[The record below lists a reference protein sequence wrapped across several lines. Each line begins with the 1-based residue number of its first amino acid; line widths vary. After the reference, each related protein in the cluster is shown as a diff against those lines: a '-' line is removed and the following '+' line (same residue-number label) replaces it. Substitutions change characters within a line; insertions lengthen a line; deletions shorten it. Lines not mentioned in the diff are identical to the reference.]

1 MLVHVVAYF
10 AERDVLAHPVLGK
23 FFLPHFFTILFFL
36 CLSHQPQPNILHTAT
51 MPTDT
56 PHPSPTMPSVG
67 TVLACEVAR
76 LPQRYTGA
84 FNAFSCGICKRCPL
98 RCTVCLKCYLTC
110 TCRRNALT
118 EADEVSQ
125 DGFCSRLD
133 AQLCLDFSKMV
144 VARNPFKRTKMR
156 MIKEEKEEEV
166 AFCSLD

>member
-1 MLVHVVAYF
+1 MSA
-10 AERDVLAHPVLGK
+10 
-23 FFLPHFFTILFFL
+23 
-36 CLSHQPQPNILHTAT
+36 
-51 MPTDT
+51 DT
-56 PHPSPTMPSVG
+56 PRPSPSTAPSVE
-67 TVLACEVAR
+67 TVLSSVPR

-110 TCRRNALT
+110 TCRRNAVT

-133 AQLCLDFSKMV
+133 AQLCLDFTKMV
-144 VARNPFKRTKMR
+144 VARNPTKKRTE
-156 MIKEEKEEEV
+156 EEKEEEEV